1 MMLAPLK
8 TRDYRLLWIGQGIS
22 HLGDQFHL
30 IALPW
35 LVLTLTHDPFQLG
48 LVLAL
53 AGIPRAAVMLIGGAF
68 ADRHSPRMIMLVSD
82 ALRFVIAAALAV
94 SILTGTVQLWM
105 VYALALSFGVVSGF
119 FMPAAEAS
127 LPRLLKDEQLE
138 GGNALM
144 MGVAQLMSFV
154 GPALAGAV
162 IALFGAT
169 QVGAGQ
175 AGGLRGIGVA
185 LAVDAASFAVSAAML
200 ALMRVAAGARGEPAA
215 IRSPPS
221 PKASGTRGRARS
233 FAGCWGCIAAV
244 NFLVIGPLMVGVPVL
259 AQTRFSQGAAAF
271 GWLMAAYGLGSLA
284 GMVVAG
290 TARRPSSR
298 LFSGLIIALFAGF
311 GVVIALLAAITSVWV
326 GVVLL
331 VVLGVGDGYVGGHH
345 DVRGAAGDAQGDA
358 GEGDE
363 PRHAGHARPDARLDG
378 PRRRHRQARAD
389 GTVRRRRRRPA
400 RGHSRRRGRPPRL
413 VARRARGHGRRRARG
428 GSRLSGRIACPI
440 LPSSRRPG
448 DGGH

>member
-154 GPALAGAV
+154 GPALAGTV
-162 IALFGAT
+162 IALFGAA

-175 AGGLRGIGVA
+175 ADGLRGIGVA
-185 LAVDAASFAVSAAML
+185 LAVDAASFALSAAML
-200 ALMRVAAGARGEPAA
+200 ALMRSLPALGAGAGSHPFAA
-215 IRSPPS
+215 VADGIRYTWSRPVFRWML
-221 PKASGTRGRARS
+221 GL
-233 FAGCWGCIAAV
+233 IAAV

-298 LFSGLIIALFAGF
+298 LFSGLIVALFAGF

-331 VVLGVGDGYVGGHH
+331 VVLGVGDGYVAVTMMSVVQRVTPKAMLGRVMSLVMLAMLGLMP
-345 DVRGAAGDAQGDA
+345 VSTALAGAIVKLGPTALFAGAGAGLLVVTAVAAAGHRGWSLDALEA
-358 GEGDE
+358 TGE
-363 PRHAGHARPDARLDG
+363 DG
-378 PRRRHRQARAD
+378 LAAE
-389 GTVRRRRRRPA
+389 A
-400 RGHSRRRGRPPRL
+400 
-413 VARRARGHGRRRARG
+413 A
-428 GSRLSGRIACPI
+428 
-440 LPSSRRPG
+440 
-448 DGGH
+448 

>member
-68 ADRHSPRMIMLVSD
+68 ADRHSPRVIMLVSD
-82 ALRFVIAAALAV
+82 ALRFVIAGALAV
-94 SILTGTVQLWM
+94 SVLTGTVELWM

-144 MGVAQLMSFV
+144 MGAAQLMSFV
-154 GPALAGAV
+154 GPALAGTV

-175 AGGLRGIGVA
+175 AGGLHGIGVA

-200 ALMRVAAGARGEPAA
+200 ALMRSLPALGAGSHPFAAVAEGVRYTWSRPVFRWMLGL
-215 IRSPPS
+215 
-221 PKASGTRGRARS
+221 
-233 FAGCWGCIAAV
+233 IAAV

-298 LFSGLIIALFAGF
+298 LFSGLIIGLFAGF
-311 GVVIALLAAITSVWV
+311 GVVIALLASITSVWV

-331 VVLGVGDGYVGGHH
+331 VVLGVGDGYVAVTMMSVVQRVTPKAMLGRVMSLVMLAMLGLMP
-345 DVRGAAGDAQGDA
+345 VSTALAGAIIKLGPTALFAGAGAGLLLVTAVAAAG
-358 GEGDE
+358 
-363 PRHAGHARPDARLDG
+363 
-378 PRRRHRQARAD
+378 
-389 GTVRRRRRRPA
+389 
-400 RGHSRRRGRPPRL
+400 RRGWSL
-413 VARRARGHGRRRARG
+413 DALEA
-428 GSRLSGRIACPI
+428 SGE
-440 LPSSRRPG
+440 
-448 DGGH
+448 DGLAAEAA

>member
-1 MMLAPLK
+1 MFATLK

-82 ALRFVIAAALAV
+82 GLRFVIAGALAV
-94 SILTGTVQLWM
+94 SILSGSVQLWM
-105 VYALALSFGVVSGF
+105 VYVLALSFGVVSGF

-144 MGVAQLMSFV
+144 MGVAQMMSFV
-154 GPALAGAV
+154 GPALAGTV

-185 LAVDAASFAVSAAML
+185 FAVDAASFAVSAMML
-200 ALMRVAAGARGEPAA
+200 ALIRSLPALGAGAGSHPFAA
-215 IRSPPS
+215 IADGIRYTWSRPVFRWML
-221 PKASGTRGRARS
+221 GL
-233 FAGCWGCIAAV
+233 IAAV

-298 LFSGLIIALFAGF
+298 LFSGLIIGLFAGF
-311 GVVIALLAAITSVWV
+311 GAVIALLASITSVWV

-331 VVLGVGDGYVGGHH
+331 VVLGVGDGYVAVTMMSVVQRVTPKEMLGRVMSLVMLAMLGLLPVSTALAGAIVKLGPTALFAGAGAGLLLVTAVAAAGH
-345 DVRGAAGDAQGDA
+345 RGWSLDALEAAGD
-358 GEGDE
+358 DE
-363 PRHAGHARPDARLDG
+363 P
-378 PRRRHRQARAD
+378 
-389 GTVRRRRRRPA
+389 
-400 RGHSRRRGRPPRL
+400 
-413 VARRARGHGRRRARG
+413 VAEAA
-428 GSRLSGRIACPI
+428 
-440 LPSSRRPG
+440 
-448 DGGH
+448 

>member
-1 MMLAPLK
+1 MFASLK
-8 TRDYRLLWIGQGIS
+8 TRDYRLLWLGQGIS

-68 ADRHSPRMIMLVSD
+68 ADRHSPRVIMLVSD

-94 SILTGTVQLWM
+94 SVLTGSVQLWM
-105 VYALALSFGVVSGF
+105 VYVLALSFGVVSGF

-154 GPALAGAV
+154 GPALAGTV
-162 IALFGAT
+162 IALFGAAPA
-169 QVGAGQ
+169 GAGQ

-200 ALMRVAAGARGEPAA
+200 ALMRSLPALGAGSHPFAAVADG
-215 IRSPPS
+215 IRYTWSRPVFRWML
-221 PKASGTRGRARS
+221 GL
-233 FAGCWGCIAAV
+233 IAAV

-284 GMVVAG
+284 GMVFAG

-311 GVVIALLAAITSVWV
+311 GVVIALLASITSVWV
-326 GVVLL
+326 GFALL
-331 VVLGVGDGYVGGHH
+331 AVLGIGDGYVAVTMMSVVQRVTPKAMLGRVMSLVMLAMLGLMPASTALAGAI
-345 DVRGAAGDAQGDA
+345 VKLGPTALFAGAGAGLLLVTAVAAAG
-358 GEGDE
+358 
-363 PRHAGHARPDARLDG
+363 
-378 PRRRHRQARAD
+378 
-389 GTVRRRRRRPA
+389 
-400 RGHSRRRGRPPRL
+400 RRGWSL
-413 VARRARGHGRRRARG
+413 DALEAAGK
-428 GSRLSGRIACPI
+428 
-440 LPSSRRPG
+440 
-448 DGGH
+448 DGLAAETA